1 VAIIHRYDA
10 FTILY
15 DFRSA
20 CPVSRRG
27 YSSFALE
34 NDKLEAN
41 QNFRSFRPVKIR
53 TNQLI
58 RDEAVAVDI

>member
-1 VAIIHRYDA
+1 MLELAPTLLFHRIKRDVTIIHRYDA

-34 NDKLEAN
+34 NDKLESKPEL
-41 QNFRSFRPVKIR
+41 QIIPSC
-53 TNQLI
+53 
-58 RDEAVAVDI
+58 